1 MGGGCQIEGRKG
13 IGKGCRERK
22 DGEIESPHLEILTLA
37 LSAPEWFVLPVLW
50 KTHGGHVNRRVFIK
64 QRLEPCNKS
73 IVRIDCLQEIQ
84 DYRQDIIDFLRVTW
98 YRDKWQPCSTRDNCV
113 DAEPPIP

>member
-1 MGGGCQIEGRKG
+1 M
-13 IGKGCRERK
+13 
-22 DGEIESPHLEILTLA
+22 TLA

-50 KTHGGHVNRRVFIK
+50 KTHGSYINTWIFCK

-84 DYRQDIIDFLRVTW
+84 DYRQDIIDFLSVTW
-98 YRDKWQPCSTRDNCV
+98 YSDKWQPCSTRDNCV
-113 DAEPPIP
+113 DAEALIP